1 MAGVDAARTI
11 ATMPSATAHLHDFGT
26 GQTEPQ
32 LFACSDGVDRVL
44 KLQGIAP
51 GSSLASD
58 WVGSLLAVAL
68 QVHTPAPVLVDVDEV
83 AIATLPRAQRDRA
96 RPGVAFATTYVR
108 TSSTVIG
115 LSTITA
121 CPNHAELLSRLLILD
136 MWIGTEDRMN
146 PDFGRNLL
154 VDNVDG
160 TRSLM
165 AIDFGMAFAPVLFKM
180 VGAQPDA
187 AHISFRFPPEIRPL
201 LAREHVRSAISDAE
215 AITQAALV
223 RYASTTPSDW
233 IGDETKSALVSFLM
247 ARQPHLR
254 ATVSQ
259 VLGLSV

>member
-1 MAGVDAARTI
+1 
-11 ATMPSATAHLHDFGT
+11 MPSATTHLYDFGT

-32 LFACSDGVDRVL
+32 LFACSDRVDRVL
-44 KLQGIAP
+44 KLQGIATGP
-51 GSSLASD
+51 SLASD

-108 TSSTVIG
+108 SASTVFG
-115 LSTITA
+115 LSAITA
-121 CPNHAELLSRLLILD
+121 CPNHAELLSRLLVLD
-136 MWIGTEDRMN
+136 MWIATEDRMN

-180 VGAQPDA
+180 VGAEPDVE
-187 AHISFRFPPEIRPL
+187 HIDLRFRPEVRAL
-201 LAREHVRSAISDAE
+201 LGREHIRSALSDAE
-215 AITQAALV
+215 AITQADLV
-223 RYASTTPSDW
+223 GYASTTPSDW
-233 IGDETKSALVSFLM
+233 IGEEAKGAIVSFLI

-254 ATVSQ
+254 ATADRI
-259 VLGLSV
+259 LGLS

>member
-1 MAGVDAARTI
+1 
-11 ATMPSATAHLHDFGT
+11 MPSATTHLYDFGT

-32 LFACSDGVDRVL
+32 LFACSDRVDRVL
-44 KLQGIAP
+44 KLQGIATGP
-51 GSSLASD
+51 SLASD

-68 QVHTPAPVLVDVDEV
+68 QVHTPAPVLVDVGEV

-96 RPGVAFATTYVR
+96 RPGIAFGTTYVR
-108 TSSTVIG
+108 NATTGIMLDSI
-115 LSTITA
+115 IA
-121 CPNHAELLSRLLILD
+121 CPNHSELLSRLLVLD

-180 VGAQPDA
+180 VGAEPDVE
-187 AHISFRFPPEIRPL
+187 HIDLRFRPEIRPL
-201 LAREHVRSAISDAE
+201 LGREHIRSALSDAE
-215 AITQAALV
+215 AITQADLV
-223 RYASTTPSDW
+223 RYAHTTPSEW
-233 IGDETKSALVSFLM
+233 IGAEAKGSIASFLI

-254 ATVSQ
+254 AKANQ
-259 VLGLSV
+259 VLGLSR